1 MLFLH
6 RSDANDKQKE
16 SPPITKR
23 LGLFVA
29 VLLVGGAF
37 VTPVGANMLRGGI
50 SGFSVSDPGTLALL
64 GAAMISVGV
73 WTRRVLFSR
82 ASR

>member
-1 MLFLH
+1 V
-6 RSDANDKQKE
+6 NDKQKE
-16 SPPITKR
+16 NSPITKK

-29 VLLVGGAF
+29 VLLVGGAC

-50 SGFSVSDPGTLALL
+50 SGLSVTAPGTLALL

-73 WTRRVLFSR
+73 WTRRVLFGR